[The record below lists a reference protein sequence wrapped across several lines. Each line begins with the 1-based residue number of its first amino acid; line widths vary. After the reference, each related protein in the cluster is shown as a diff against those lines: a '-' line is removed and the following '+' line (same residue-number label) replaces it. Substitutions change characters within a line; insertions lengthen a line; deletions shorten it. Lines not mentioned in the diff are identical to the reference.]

1 MLKNFYKMLNDED
14 LNYKVILTRPIEE
27 TDLSN
32 LYKNAK
38 AFIKFGYD
46 EEDPDRGNLESI
58 SLGIR

>member
-1 MLKNFYKMLNDED
+1 MLNDED